1 MKGSFILDRS
11 VAVAWC
17 FEDETSAYTESVL
30 ASLTEVKAIV
40 PKLWYIE
47 IANILLMEQKRG
59 RINDNGIFHFLSLL
73 EKLPIID
80 DKTDCTIIDLVMLSQ
95 KYQLTS
101 YDGYYLSLCLQ
112 YNLPL
117 ATMDKKL
124 ISALQ
129 SAGGKIYQP

>member
-1 MKGSFILDRS
+1 MNGSFILDCS

-30 ASLTEVKAIV
+30 ASLTKGNGIV

-47 IANILLMEQKRG
+47 VANVLLMAQKRG
-59 RINDNGIFHFLSLL
+59 RINDNGIFHFFSLL
-73 EKLPIID
+73 EKLPIIA
-80 DKTDCTIIDLVMLSQ
+80 DKTDRTIIDLVMLSQ

-101 YDGYYLSLCLQ
+101 YDGCYLNLCLQ

>member
-1 MKGSFILDRS
+1 MKGSFILDCS

-17 FEDETSAYTESVL
+17 FEDETSVYTESVL
-30 ASLTEVKAIV
+30 ASLTKVNAIV

-47 IANILLMEQKRG
+47 IANVLLMAQKRE

-80 DKTDCTIIDLVMLSQ
+80 DKTDRTIIDLVMLSQ

-101 YDGYYLSLCLQ
+101 YDGCYLNLCLQ